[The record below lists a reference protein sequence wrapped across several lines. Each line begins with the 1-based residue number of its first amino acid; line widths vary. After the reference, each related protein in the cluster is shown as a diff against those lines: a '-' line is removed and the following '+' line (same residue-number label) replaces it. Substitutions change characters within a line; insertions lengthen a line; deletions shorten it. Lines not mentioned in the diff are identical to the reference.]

1 MRFTTLSNY
10 YLIDCDVMLIFF
22 VYILVDL
29 IQGFWYSYL
38 TMEIGGLELA
48 LTIILVL
55 QANQLTQ
62 YKARGLQLNL
72 KRDNVTGV
80 FLWILQYF

>member
-1 MRFTTLSNY
+1 
-10 YLIDCDVMLIFF
+10 
-22 VYILVDL
+22 
-29 IQGFWYSYL
+29 
-38 TMEIGGLELA
+38 MEIGGLELA

-80 FLWILQYF
+80 FL

>member
-1 MRFTTLSNY
+1 
-10 YLIDCDVMLIFF
+10 
-22 VYILVDL
+22 
-29 IQGFWYSYL
+29 
-38 TMEIGGLELA
+38 MEIGGLELA

-62 YKARGLQLNL
+62 YKARGLQLHL

>member
-1 MRFTTLSNY
+1 
-10 YLIDCDVMLIFF
+10 MLIFF

-62 YKARGLQLNL
+62 YKVRGLQLNL